1 MQLGSCPHPDQP
13 SDDSPSTAFTRVA
26 GDADEA
32 LAPGLKTLCR
42 GIIAAAE
49 DDALEDDAMRRKMH
63 SLVDRYCNQADGYDE
78 DDEDEPAAP
87 DGAPPPQNIDGAVH
101 PNAGGLT
108 RESLAALSDRIGVPG
123 PSPLARHR
131 LTTKAQK
138 KAMEQFEE
146 AVLYRADEVPPSI
159 ERREGE
165 VYESGRRAK
174 PLKPITP
181 GEANAFATR
190 VLART

>member
-1 MQLGSCPHPDQP
+1 
-13 SDDSPSTAFTRVA
+13 
-26 GDADEA
+26 
-32 LAPGLKTLCR
+32 
-42 GIIAAAE
+42 
-49 DDALEDDAMRRKMH
+49 MRRKMH
-63 SLVDRYCNQADGYDE
+63 SLVDRYCNQAGGYDE
-78 DDEDEPAAP
+78 DDEDEPA
-87 DGAPPPQNIDGAVH
+87 GAPPAQIDGAAH

-146 AVLYRADEVPPSI
+146 AVLCRADQAQPVEREVF
-159 ERREGE
+159 
-165 VYESGRRAK
+165 ESGGRRGK

-181 GEANAFATR
+181 SEANAFAAR